1 MDLTPPA
8 LRRTISDEGRALFLT
23 ALAPGEAPRT
33 VTAPTKEKQ
42 QQMTTTTTTTT
53 VKKKKGKKSTSKL
66 RPDTLDLL
74 AAGLGDPKAAARSER
89 RRREKAER
97 AATQQHPEDEIAPAR
112 QARKHFSLTKFGK
125 RGPKPEYPYELM
137 GKRRPRGLRKPAA

>member
-42 QQMTTTTTTTT
+42 QQMTTTTTK
-53 VKKKKGKKSTSKL
+53 VKKKKGKESTSKL

-125 RGPKPEYPYELM
+125 RIPGSGYPYELM

>member
-8 LRRTISDEGRALFLT
+8 LCRTISDEGRALFLT

-42 QQMTTTTTTTT
+42 QQMTTTTTT
-53 VKKKKGKKSTSKL
+53 VKKKKGKESTSKL

>member
-42 QQMTTTTTTTT
+42 QQMTTTTTTK
-53 VKKKKGKKSTSKL
+53 VKKKKGKESTSKL

-125 RGPKPEYPYELM
+125 RIPGSGYPYELM

>member
-1 MDLTPPA
+1 MDLTPSA

-42 QQMTTTTTTTT
+42 QQMTTTTTTT
-53 VKKKKGKKSTSKL
+53 VKKKKGKESTSKL

>member
-42 QQMTTTTTTTT
+42 QQMTTTTTTT
-53 VKKKKGKKSTSKL
+53 VKKKKGKKSTSNL

-125 RGPKPEYPYELM
+125 RIPGSGYPYELM

>member
-42 QQMTTTTTTTT
+42 QQMTTTTTK
-53 VKKKKGKKSTSKL
+53 VKKKKGKESTSKL

>member
-42 QQMTTTTTTTT
+42 QQMTTTTTTT
-53 VKKKKGKKSTSKL
+53 VKKNKGKKSTSKL

-125 RGPKPEYPYELM
+125 RIPGSGYPYELM

>member
-33 VTAPTKEKQ
+33 VTAPAKEK
-42 QQMTTTTTTTT
+42 
-53 VKKKKGKKSTSKL
+53 
-66 RPDTLDLL
+66 
-74 AAGLGDPKAAARSER
+74 
-89 RRREKAER
+89 
-97 AATQQHPEDEIAPAR
+97 QQHPEDEIAPAR

>member
-1 MDLTPPA
+1 
-8 LRRTISDEGRALFLT
+8 
-23 ALAPGEAPRT
+23 
-33 VTAPTKEKQ
+33 
-42 QQMTTTTTTTT
+42 MTTTTTK
-53 VKKKKGKKSTSKL
+53 VKKKKGKESTSKL

-125 RGPKPEYPYELM
+125 RIPGSGYPYELM

>member
-1 MDLTPPA
+1 
-8 LRRTISDEGRALFLT
+8 
-23 ALAPGEAPRT
+23 
-33 VTAPTKEKQ
+33 
-42 QQMTTTTTTTT
+42 MTTTTTK
-53 VKKKKGKKSTSKL
+53 VKKKKGKESTSKL

-137 GKRRPRGLRKPAA
+137 GKTRPRGFRKPAA